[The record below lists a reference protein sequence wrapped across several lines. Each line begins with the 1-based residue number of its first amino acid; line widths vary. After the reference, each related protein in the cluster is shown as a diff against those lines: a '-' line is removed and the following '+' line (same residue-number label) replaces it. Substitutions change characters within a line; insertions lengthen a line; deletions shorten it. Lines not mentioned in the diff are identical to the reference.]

1 MSGQRVS
8 WWALV
13 DAVLMLTGV
22 AALTVLALATWV
34 VG

>member
-8 WWALV
+8 WWDLV
-13 DAVLMLTGV
+13 ESVLMLTGV

>member
-1 MSGQRVS
+1 MRGQRVS
-8 WWALV
+8 WWDLV
-13 DAVLMLTGV
+13 ESVLVLMAV